1 MSLLSILVAA
11 EEELLLS
18 IPLFQDITEEILL
31 AGRVL
36 GGALSHLLYMNRKMK
51 QSKNIKGLMGALSEQ
66 GCRKE
71 KDWKIW
77 LRRSWEKTWWW
88 ICRDCYAIRCPCP
101 GICAGIGCKHPLE
114 TSIVD
119 KTLNKQVYRMTWPVD
134 LSEVLSLS
142 SWGPAYWLTYRK

>member
-77 LRRSWEKTWWW
+77 LRRSWEKTW
-88 ICRDCYAIRCPCP
+88 
-101 GICAGIGCKHPLE
+101 
-114 TSIVD
+114 
-119 KTLNKQVYRMTWPVD
+119 
-134 LSEVLSLS
+134 
-142 SWGPAYWLTYRK
+142 